1 MGVSK
6 TRPKKGR
13 ASPRPPSDGQIPV
26 QPVEDPILCS
36 PYTEPDRYWR
46 YDRKTG
52 IPSRE
57 PGRRE
62 AAYWYK
68 SERTGTAQMS
78 LLADEEQDDLPLV
91 NALRADVKRW
101 RESHWPGAAETTKR
115 LLSHWWRSDRARRLF
130 FCQVEAVETV
140 VYLRELLAR
149 GRKPRWNP
157 QLGLADFEALSR
169 GRNPRPEEWLAKV
182 AQPPK
187 LADIPEQ
194 NGRKPIPRYAC
205 KMATGSGKTV
215 VMAMLIAW
223 AFCNRG
229 TKPGD
234 PRYPRRALVVCPNLT
249 IKERLRVL
257 RPTDPH
263 NYYEAF
269 DLVPS
274 PLRPELAKGK
284 VLVTNWHRLGPEP
297 EEVKIGKVTVS
308 RLGKETPEAFA
319 RHRLGDLWDD
329 EPLMVLNDEGHHAYR
344 PAPVGEDV
352 RMSSDVKADR
362 REATVWID
370 GLDAI
375 NAACGIELCVDLSA
389 TPFYIQGS
397 GYPEGSPFPWIVSDF
412 SLVDAIES
420 GITKIPR
427 LPAIDNTGRPD
438 PKYFKLWHH
447 ITRDLRAGERLT
459 GGRPKPEAVYR
470 KAEDALLTLAGEW
483 KEKFQQVRDAAPG
496 QDRTPPVLIVVC
508 DNTDVATHMHRMISG
523 EEPVAAAAADEPD
536 DGADTLPS
544 RRRSKPKKHY
554 GPGLRGFR
562 ELWNGEEEAV
572 TLRIDSKLLEAAE
585 SDDPTAT
592 RKEAAEAL
600 RQIVSTV
607 GKPGEPGG
615 NVRCVVSVNML
626 SEGWD
631 ANNVTHILGL
641 RAFHSQL
648 LCEQVVGRGLR
659 RMDYAPDPET
669 GLLTPEYVDIFGVP
683 FSLIP
688 FKGRQPRS
696 GPPQGELPKHEV
708 LALPERHA
716 FEIRFPV
723 VEGYVVRLTR
733 NRVKCDVRAVEPLK
747 LDPTKTPIAAFVRP
761 QVGYQ
766 IGHPGTHGGF
776 GFETVDRREYYDSTH
791 PQEIEFEIARELVNR
806 LSEAKRPA
814 DASPPRA
821 RAGAGRPPEAGN
833 GGASGRSASRS
844 GSRAALF
851 PQVLKI
857 VQEYVRERVDLQS
870 LNPCEIGLQ
879 TYAEQIVSRLLDA
892 ITPDDKHGEPP
903 VIPRLNRYRPIGS
916 TRSVHFKTV
925 RPVQPTVASHLNY
938 VACHTANWEQAA
950 MFRLER
956 LAKDRIVECYA
967 RNYRL
972 EFTIPYELYG
982 ELRAYEPDFIVRLRN
997 GVSVVLEIKGA
1008 PDPDADAKHQAAH
1021 RWTCAVNNWSLL
1033 GEWEF
1038 LVCRNPQQLG
1048 HEIQN
1053 LIAARDARIRAA
1065 AAKLRDEAN
1074 RDVELLRSRGW
1085 TQADFAQALRE
1096 TLGSGE
1102 DGPA

>member
-1 MGVSK
+1 M
-6 TRPKKGR
+6 
-13 ASPRPPSDGQIPV
+13 AEEQIAV

-36 PYTEPDRYWR
+36 PYEEPELHWL
-46 YDRKTG
+46 YDTRTG
-52 IPSRE
+52 IPSKN
-57 PGRRE
+57 PGRRP
-62 AAYWYK
+62 ASYWYK
-68 SERTGTAQMS
+68 SERTGSTQLS
-78 LLADEEQDDLPLV
+78 LLAEEERDDLPLV
-91 NALRADVKRW
+91 NALRADAKRW
-101 RESHWPGAAETTKR
+101 RESGWRGASETTKR
-115 LLSHWWRSDRARRLF
+115 LLRHWWRADRARRLF
-130 FCQVEAVETV
+130 FCQVEAVETII
-140 VYLRELLAR
+140 YLREMLAR
-149 GRKPRWNP
+149 GRPPRRKPE
-157 QLGLADFEALSR
+157 LGVKEFELLGR
-169 GRNPRPEEWLAKV
+169 GVNPRPETWIAKV

-187 LADIPEQ
+187 LVDAPAG
-194 NGRKPIPRYAC
+194 NGAKPIPRYAC

-215 VMAMLIAW
+215 VMAMLVAW

-234 PRYPRRALVVCPNLT
+234 PRYPRRVLVVCPNLT

-257 RPTDPH
+257 RPGDPH

-297 EEVKIGKVTVS
+297 EEVKVGKATVT
-308 RLGKETPEAFA
+308 RLGPETPEAFA
-319 RHRLGDLWDD
+319 RNRLGDLWDD

-344 PAPVGEDV
+344 PAPVDKKIKLSTD
-352 RMSSDVKADR
+352 MKADR
-362 REATVWID
+362 DEATVWVD
-370 GLDAI
+370 GLDTI

-438 PKYFKLWHH
+438 PKYFRLWRHVVA
-447 ITRDLRAGERLT
+447 DLRAGEKLT
-459 GGRPKPEAVYR
+459 GSRPKPEVVYR
-470 KAEDALLTLAGEW
+470 KAEDALVTLVGEW
-483 KEKFQQVRDAAPG
+483 KEKLEQVRAAAPG

-508 DNTDVATHMHRMISG
+508 DNTDVATHVHRMISG
-523 EEPVAAAAADEPD
+523 EELVEADPADEPD
-536 DGADTLPS
+536 DDEETPRA
-544 RRRSKPKKHY
+544 RRKRKLMKRY
-554 GPGLRGFR
+554 GPGLRGFP
-562 ELWNGEEEAV
+562 ELWNREGRTV

-592 RKEAAEAL
+592 QKEAAEEL

-607 GKPGEPGG
+607 GKPGEPGADI
-615 NVRCVVSVNML
+615 RCVVSVNML

-688 FKGRQPRS
+688 FKGRQPEK
-696 GPPQGELPKHEV
+696 GPPPEELPKHEV
-708 LALPERHA
+708 MALPERRA

-723 VEGYVVRLTR
+723 VEGYVVQLTR
-733 NRVKCDVRAVEPLK
+733 NRVTCNVQAVEPLK
-747 LDPTKTPIAAFVRP
+747 LDPARTPTAAFIRP

-776 GFETVDRREYYDSTH
+776 GFETVDRQAYYDSTH
-791 PQEIEFEIARELVNR
+791 PQEIAFEIAREIVNR
-806 LSEAKRPA
+806 LTEPAHPAEAV
-814 DASPPRA
+814 ASKGGA
-821 RAGAGRPPEAGN
+821 AAGRPAAVGHGGSGASTAGN
-833 GGASGRSASRS
+833 GGANGRGAPRS
-844 GSRAALF
+844 GSRAVLF
-851 PQVLKI
+851 PQVLAI
-857 VQEYVRERVDLQS
+857 VQAYVRERVDLRG
-870 LNPCEIGLQ
+870 LDPCEIGLQ
-879 TYAEQIVSRLLDA
+879 TYAEQIVTRLLHA
-892 ITPDDKHGEPP
+892 IKPDGAQGEPP
-903 VIPRLNRYRPIGS
+903 VLPRLNRYRPVGS
-916 TRSVHFKTV
+916 TAGVHFKTV
-925 RPVQPTVASHLNY
+925 RPVQPTDASHLNY
-938 VACHTANWEQAA
+938 VACHTASWEQAA
-950 MFRLER
+950 MFRIEQ
-956 LAKDRIVECYA
+956 LAQDGPVECYA

-982 ELRAYEPDFIVRLRN
+982 EPRAYEPDFIIRLRD
-997 GVSVVLEIKGA
+997 GLSVVLEIKGA
-1008 PDPDADAKHQAAH
+1008 PDPDAEAKHQAAR
-1021 RWTCAVNNWSLL
+1021 RWIHAVNNWGRL
-1033 GEWEF
+1033 GEWDF
-1038 LVCRNPQQLG
+1038 LVCRDPQQLG
-1048 HEIQN
+1048 QEIDR
-1053 LIAARDARIRAA
+1053 LSAARDGHIRAA
-1065 AAKLRDEAN
+1065 AAKLRRQAA
-1074 RDVELLRSRGW
+1074 RDVERLRSTGW

-1102 DGPA
+1102 DGPV